1 MPIAALSKL
10 DLDAAALAQR
20 WGVDL
25 TRKTVLRPAS
35 PCQRRH
41 CGGSVL
47 ALGGINCLLCARP
60 HGRNNRADEERELA
74 RETGLAGL
82 AKTVLGQ

>member
-1 MPIAALSKL
+1 MAATTTTQL
-10 DLDAAALAQR
+10 DLKARTLAKS

-25 TRKTVLRPAS
+25 THRTVLRPAS

-60 HGRNNRADEERELA
+60 FGRDNAADIK
-74 RETGLAGL
+74 RETGLSGL
-82 AKTVLGQ
+82 AKAALGQ

>member
-1 MPIAALSKL
+1 MSGAALSTL
-10 DLDAAALAQR
+10 DLNARALALS

-25 TRKTVLRPAS
+25 TPNVILCPAS

-47 ALGGINCLLCARP
+47 GADCMLCARA
-60 HGRNNRADEERELA
+60 GRRNSAIDWEQELA
-74 RETGLAGL
+74 RETGLSGL
-82 AKTVLGQ
+82 AKVVLGVGV

>member
-1 MPIAALSKL
+1 MAVAALTQL
-10 DLDAAALAQR
+10 DLKARTLAKS

-35 PCQRRH
+35 PCLRRH

-47 ALGGINCLLCARP
+47 ALGGVNCLLCARP
-60 HGRNNRADEERELA
+60 FGRDSAADTERELA
-74 RETGLAGL
+74 RKTGLAGL
-82 AKTVLGQ
+82 AKAVLT